1 MRADRRGQDL
11 KPYSDLPSAIRR
23 TLVAWVALAG
33 LLAGPIAETVHEF
46 QHLAPVQN
54 DAQGKRSGGVKPAC
68 ETCAAYSAMGHALW
82 TPPLI
87 VLDERGAPR
96 RAAVPVRSRP
106 AAPSR
111 AYQERAPPSSS
122 PSA

>member
-1 MRADRRGQDL
+1 MRADRPGQDL
-11 KPYSDLPSAIRR
+11 KPFSDLPSAIRR

-33 LLAGPIAETVHEF
+33 LLAGPVAETAHEF
-46 QHLAPVQN
+46 QHLASVQS

-68 ETCAAYSAMGHALW
+68 ETCATYSAMGHALW

-87 VLDERGAPR
+87 VPDQQGAPR
-96 RAAVPVRSRP
+96 RVTIPARGRS
-106 AAPSR
+106 AAPSL
-111 AYQERAPPSSS
+111 AYQERAPPFSS